1 MLLMSRGIKK
11 AGENYLYSKVAGL
24 SRLRLPALQKWA
36 IPKFKSTKSSPATE
50 WVKDWSIP

>member
-50 WVKDWSIP
+50 